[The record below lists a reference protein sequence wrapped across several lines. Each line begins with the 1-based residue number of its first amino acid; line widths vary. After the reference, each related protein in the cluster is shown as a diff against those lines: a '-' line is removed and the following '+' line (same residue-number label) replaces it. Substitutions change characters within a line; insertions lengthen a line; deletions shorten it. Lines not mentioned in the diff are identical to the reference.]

1 MLILDLEVY
10 QNYFLAAFLNTETR
24 EVFNFTDPKNIPRLI
39 ENQTLITFNGNNFDM
54 PLLSYFL
61 AGATTQQL
69 KVACDAIIGGRRAYQ
84 IADDYGFAMLKIDH
98 IDLIELPRGI
108 ASLKTYGGRMHCK
121 TIRDLPYPPDAILT
135 QDQMTEVREYC
146 TNDLFT
152 TLALY
157 ERMRPAIALRET
169 MSAEYG
175 QDLRSKSDAQIA
187 EAVIRSRVESFTGKS
202 LPKPKKPK
210 AVRYT
215 LPHWISFE
223 REDLQKLAQTAA
235 DIVYKIHETTGA
247 VCMPEAMADL
257 RVKIGRSVY
266 RLGIGGLHSSETC
279 QAVICDDDHVL
290 IDRDV
295 ASYYP
300 NAILIQGCAP
310 ESMGASFSKIYWRIL
325 AERLHA
331 KRTGDKVKNEALKI
345 CLNGSFGKFGSIYSC
360 LYAPNL
366 LIQTT
371 VTGQLALLM
380 LIEQCEAVGASVISA
395 NTDGIVIYC
404 AKTKR
409 DALQHVIDAWELT
422 TGFETEE
429 TAYRA
434 IYSRD
439 VNNYIAIKT
448 DGKAKGKGA
457 YAPEDLS
464 KNPASVIC
472 VDAVTQYLIDGTPVE
487 ETIDRCDDIRKFVTI
502 RSVKGGAEK
511 AGEYL
516 GKVARWYYSTTS
528 PGAILYKTNGNK
540 VPKSDGARPCMT
552 LPDSL
557 PDDLDYDYYV
567 SEAHAILADI
577 GAAKRGLF

>member
-10 QNYFLAAFLNTETR
+10 ENYFLAAFLNIETR
-24 EVFNFTDPKNIPRLI
+24 EVFNFTDRKHVPSLI
-39 ENQTLITFNGNNFDM
+39 KDHTLVTFNGNSFDI

-61 AGATTQQL
+61 AGATHKQL
-69 KVACDAIIGGRRAYQ
+69 KVACDAIIGGQRGYQ
-84 IADDYGFAMLKIDH
+84 LANESGFAMLETDH

-135 QDQMTEVREYC
+135 LDQMEQVREYC

-157 ERMRPAIALRET
+157 ERMRPAIALRES

-187 EAVIRSRVESFTGKS
+187 EAVIRSRVESFTGKM

-210 AVRYT
+210 SVRYE
-215 LPHWISFE
+215 LPHWIAFD
-223 REDLQKLAQTAA
+223 RDDLKALAKIAT
-235 DIVYKIHETTGA
+235 DSVYRIHETTGA
-247 VCMPEAMADL
+247 VCMPEPMADL
-257 RVKIGRSVY
+257 RVKIGQSTY

-279 QAVICDDDHVL
+279 QAVVCDEYHVL

-310 ESMGASFSKIYWRIL
+310 ETMGASFSAIYRKIL
-325 AERLHA
+325 DERLHA

-345 CLNGSFGKFGSIYSC
+345 TLNGSFGKFGSVYSC

-371 VTGQLALLM
+371 ITGQLALLM

-395 NTDGIVIYC
+395 NTDGIVIHC
-404 AKTKR
+404 PKTKR
-409 DALQHVIDAWELT
+409 DALQHVIDGWELT

-429 TAYRA
+429 TQYRA

-448 DGKAKGKGA
+448 DGTAKGKGA
-457 YAPEDLS
+457 YAAEDLS

-472 VDAVTQYLIDGTPVE
+472 VEAVTQYLIDGKPVE
-487 ETIDRCDDIRKFVTI
+487 ETIDRCDDIRKFISI

-511 AGEYL
+511 GGEYL

-540 VPKSDGARPCMT
+540 VPKTEGARPCMT

-557 PDDLDYDYYV
+557 PDDMDFEYYV
-567 SEAHAILADI
+567 REAHSLLSDI
-577 GAAKRGLF
+577 GAIKRGLF